1 MTSPEPPPSVHDDEL
16 LARFILFSGWF
27 RKDQTV
33 RPDGFIPHPHPDL
46 SVTRHFGLSES
57 QLWQLG
63 QDTADARPNAT
74 LYGRA
79 DLKTVDVRRQKL
91 QVIAASFRKNLN
103 HANVT
108 GWPPDKPSQKI
119 IAQELAA
126 SATFVART

>member
-1 MTSPEPPPSVHDDEL
+1 MTSPEPPPPVHDDEL
-16 LARFILFSGWF
+16 LARFILFSGWL

-33 RPDGFIPHPHPDL
+33 RPDGFIPHPYPDL
-46 SVTRHFGLSES
+46 SVTRHCGLSES
-57 QLWQLG
+57 QLWQIG
-63 QDTADARPNAT
+63 QDAADARPKAT

-79 DLKTVDVRRQKL
+79 DLKTMDVRRQKL
-91 QVIAASFRKNLN
+91 QVTTAPLRKNLN
-103 HANVT
+103 HANIT

>member
-1 MTSPEPPPSVHDDEL
+1 MTSPEPPHPVHDEEL

-27 RKDQTV
+27 WKGQTV
-33 RPDGFIPHPHPDL
+33 RPDCFIPHPYPDL

-57 QLWQLG
+57 QLWRIG
-63 QDTADARPNAT
+63 QETANARPKAT

-79 DLKTVDVRRQKL
+79 DLKTVDARRQKL
-91 QVIAASFRKNLN
+91 QVTAAPLRKNLN
-103 HANVT
+103 HANIT
-108 GWPPDKPSQKI
+108 GWPPDKPSQKV